1 MLLCMYMSL
10 RLAKAENVK
19 QFFYVSRAVSCILA
33 LMGPLN
39 ITRERTSISLELPQG
54 QTTFFHED
62 KESHF
67 SLYGQGKKLSISQ
80 LTTAAASQLSILL
93 RKVQK
98 SPKEK
103 RNLRIGFLDGRWLQI
118 NSRIA

>member
-1 MLLCMYMSL
+1 MSNNSFMYQEL
-10 RLAKAENVK
+10 
-19 QFFYVSRAVSCILA
+19 CILHISSN
-33 LMGPLN
+33 GP
-39 ITRERTSISLELPQG
+39 IKYTERTSISLELLEGKPL
-54 QTTFFHED
+54 FLPED

>member
-1 MLLCMYMSL
+1 MYQEL
-10 RLAKAENVK
+10 
-19 QFFYVSRAVSCILA
+19 CILHISSN
-33 LMGPLN
+33 GP
-39 ITRERTSISLELPQG
+39 IKYTERTSISLELLEGKPL
-54 QTTFFHED
+54 FLPED

-80 LTTAAASQLSILL
+80 LTTAASQPSILL

-103 RNLRIGFLDGRWLQI
+103 RNLRIGFLDGYKQI
-118 NSRIA
+118 LSLKVSKIRFSGPKIG

>member
-1 MLLCMYMSL
+1 MSNNSFMYQEL
-10 RLAKAENVK
+10 
-19 QFFYVSRAVSCILA
+19 CILHISSN
-33 LMGPLN
+33 GP
-39 ITRERTSISLELPQG
+39 IKYTERTSISLELLEGKPL
-54 QTTFFHED
+54 FLPED

-80 LTTAAASQLSILL
+80 LTTAAASQPSTILL

-103 RNLRIGFLDGRWLQI
+103 RNLRIGFLDGYKQI
-118 NSRIA
+118 LGLKVSKIRFSGPKIG